1 MMKITKRLKFFG
13 ILSVFALLPSLRAQ
27 VTLVVAITILL
38 GLVSAKAQT
47 VVTSPI
53 TLNLQPEAIGDE
65 TVGGEQFYKYGIY
78 ASLGG
83 STTPQLYELDTG
95 APGFY
100 AAYSTNPVYDSS
112 AWGTNYQFIST
123 NGGMSYVSSNDYVG
137 DVVGTSVSLYSA
149 DGNNGYLTGSVIS
162 TGPVGSTNIAVG
174 QVTSI
179 SSNGVVNWP
188 STNAPPIDGHFY
200 GDFGAALTTASNGV
214 MNLLGQLNY
223 GNGVIPGFVLSLGA
237 SGSTNPTLQIGIS
250 SNQLSQYP
258 YQFQINGLN
267 TTNPFPLA
275 YGSSNVIPTYAEGA
289 ITASYSFSN
298 NSVNWTNTGAVV
310 LDTGASGF
318 LRNDTNSTNLDPII
332 DGKIITDGVSFNL
345 SLTNSNGVISLD
357 YSAVTGTNAD
367 NITFN
372 VQSGGFYALNI
383 GQDLFHEYNVAYDLQ
398 DGIIAFQPITVPEP
412 STYALFGLGFLV
424 IALIRRRSLPLVFAL
439 TRPISQGAGSLK
451 PATGGSRLDCRRQPR
466 SG

>member
-1 MMKITKRLKFFG
+1 MMKTTNRLNF
-13 ILSVFALLPSLRAQ
+13 STLLPSLKAQ
-27 VTLVVAITILL
+27 MTLVVAMAILF
-38 GLVSAKAQT
+38 GLVSARGQN

-53 TLNLQPEAIGDE
+53 TLNLQPEGIGDE
-65 TVGGEQFYKYGIY
+65 TVGGDQFYKYGIY

-100 AAYSTNPVYDSS
+100 AAYSTNPEDDSS
-112 AWGTNYQFIST
+112 AWGTNHPFIST

-137 DVVGTSVSLYSA
+137 NVVGTSVSLYSA
-149 DGNNGYLTGSVIS
+149 DGNNGYLTDPVIS
-162 TGPVGSTNIAVG
+162 SGPVGSTNIAVG
-174 QVTSI
+174 QVTGI
-179 SSNGVVNWP
+179 SSNGVMTWP
-188 STNAPPIDGHFY
+188 TNAPPIDGHFY

-223 GNGVIPGFVLSLGA
+223 SNGVIPGFILSLGA

-267 TTNPFPLA
+267 TTNPFPSA

-289 ITASYSFSN
+289 ITAAYSFSN
-298 NSVNWTNTGAVV
+298 SSVNWTNTGAVV

-332 DGKIITDGVSFNL
+332 AGKTITDGVSFNL
-345 SLTNSNGVISLD
+345 SLTNTNGVVSLD
-357 YSAVTGTNAD
+357 YSAVTGTNAGD
-367 NITFN
+367 TTFN
-372 VQSGGFYALNI
+372 VQLGGYYALNI

-398 DGIIAFQPITVPEP
+398 DGIIAFQPIAVPEP
-412 STYALFGLGFLV
+412 SICALFGLGLLM
-424 IALIRRRSLPLVFAL
+424 IALIRNRRV
-439 TRPISQGAGSLK
+439 I
-451 PATGGSRLDCRRQPR
+451 
-466 SG
+466 